1 MYQIGD
7 LIVYG
12 RNGVCRVE
20 NIGVLDVPSI
30 NKNQLYYTLSPI

>member
-12 RNGVCRVE
+12 GTGVCRVE
-20 NIGVLDVPSI
+20 AVDTPKPRPGEAAR
-30 NKNQLYYTLSPI
+30 QYYLL